1 MNGIVIKQIDNGQN
15 INFDEIVAFAKK
27 LFDNK
32 ISIEKIE
39 GESLNADT
47 MSAIDELMS
56 GGGIS
61 CQSFDGY
68 KRKINE
74 QHKVFYSV

>member
-74 QHKVFYSV
+74 

>member
-1 MNGIVIKQIDNGQN
+1 MNGIVIKQIDNGQS

-27 LFDNK
+27 LFDYK

-61 CQSFDGY
+61 CQSFDEY

-74 QHKVFYSV
+74 

>member
-1 MNGIVIKQIDNGQN
+1 MNGIVIKQIDNGQS
-15 INFDEIVAFAKK
+15 INFEKIVEGAKK
-27 LFDNK
+27 LFAKK
-32 ISIEKIE
+32 IWIKKIE
-39 GESLNADT
+39 RESLSADT

-61 CQSFDGY
+61 CQSFDEY

-74 QHKVFYSV
+74 

>member
-27 LFDNK
+27 LSANK

-61 CQSFDGY
+61 CQSFDEY

-74 QHKVFYSV
+74 

>member
-1 MNGIVIKQIDNGQN
+1 MNGIVIKQIDNEQN
-15 INFDEIVAFAKK
+15 INFDEIAAFAKK

-74 QHKVFYSV
+74 

>member
-1 MNGIVIKQIDNGQN
+1 MNGIVIKQIDDGQS

-27 LFDNK
+27 LFANK
-32 ISIEKIE
+32 ISIEKIQNE
-39 GESLNADT
+39 NADT

-61 CQSFDGY
+61 CQGFDEY

-74 QHKVFYSV
+74 

>member
-1 MNGIVIKQIDNGQN
+1 MKIVLVCLNGMSTGDLVNKM
-15 INFDEIVAFAKK
+15 
-27 LFDNK
+27 NK

-61 CQSFDGY
+61 CQSFDEY

-74 QHKVFYSV
+74 

>member
-1 MNGIVIKQIDNGQN
+1 MNGIVIKQIDNGQS

-27 LFDNK
+27 LFANK

-47 MSAIDELMS
+47 MSAIDEIMS

-61 CQSFDGY
+61 CQSLDEY

-74 QHKVFYSV
+74 

>member
-15 INFDEIVAFAKK
+15 INFDEIAAFAKK
-27 LFDNK
+27 LFANK
-32 ISIEKIE
+32 ISIKKIE
-39 GESLNADT
+39 SESLNADT
-47 MSAIDELMS
+47 ISAIDELMS

-74 QHKVFYSV
+74 

>member
-15 INFDEIVAFAKK
+15 INFDEIAAFAKK

-74 QHKVFYSV
+74 